1 MPTYDYQCEKC
12 QNEFTL
18 ILSISEHEKDKVRCP
33 KCKSRKVRQLM
44 SAFMAKTTRKS

>member
-18 ILSISEHEKDKVRCP
+18 ILSMGEHEKGKTRCP
-33 KCKSRKVRQLM
+33 KCKSKKIKQLM
-44 SAFMAKTTRKS
+44 SAFMAKTSRKS